1 MTPNRENLEMRN
13 TYEML
18 TDELK
23 RIHALAEVA
32 GLLEWDEQVNLPKSS
47 VDFRARQCSA
57 MAEIVHRESTADK
70 IGRLIG
76 ELEEDAAL
84 DADRKIVVKEARK
97 NYDRKTKIPGDFVAG
112 KAAHL
117 SKSYHAWVEARER
130 DDFPSYAPFLETNIR
145 LAKEEAAFL
154 GHSDNPYDYWIDC
167 FDPGLD
173 ATTIEKVFKGL
184 EAELV
189 PLAREILD
197 SPIKADTSCLKG
209 FPIEKQEAFMRQV
222 TGKLG
227 FDYSMGRIDKSVHPF
242 CSGCGFDTRMTTRFF
257 EDNPLDSL
265 FSSIHETGH
274 GLYEQGLPKEH
285 IGTALGQAAG
295 MAAHES
301 QSRLWENQV
310 ARSRE
315 FWQYWEPFYRETFPG
330 QLREIS
336 SEGLYLAINSVS
348 LNPIRVDS
356 DEVTYNLHILL
367 RFRIEKAL
375 FDGSLLVK
383 DLPGEWN
390 RLSKDIIGLDP
401 ANDKEGVLQD
411 VHWSGAAFGYFP
423 SYCLGN
429 LLAAQLWYTLL
440 DQVGDVPGNMAKGEF
455 GNILGWLRENV
466 HQHGQK
472 HFALELAKESTGQEL
487 SHHSLIRYL
496 KERYLPLYRA

>member
-1 MTPNRENLEMRN
+1 MSN
-13 TYEML
+13 YKAL
-18 TDELK
+18 TEELK

-32 GLLEWDEQVNLPKSS
+32 GLLEWDEQVNLPENSG
-47 VDFRARQCSA
+47 DFRAKQSSA
-57 MAEIVHRESTADK
+57 MAAIVHREATSEKLGD
-70 IGRLIG
+70 LIG
-76 ELEEDAAL
+76 DLETNLPTDPGAQV
-84 DADRKIVVKEARK
+84 VVKEARK
-97 NYDRKTKIPGDFVAG
+97 DFDRRTKIPEDFVSK
-112 KAAHL
+112 KAEHL
-117 SKSYHAWVEARER
+117 SKSYHAWVGARAQ
-130 DDFPSYAPFLETNIR
+130 DDFNSYAPFLETNIQ

-154 GHSDNPYDYWIDC
+154 GHSENAYDYWIDC

-173 ATTIEKVFKGL
+173 AETIEKVFQGL

-189 PLAREILD
+189 PLVREILD
-197 SPIKADTSCLKG
+197 SPVKADTSCLRG
-209 FPIEKQEAFMRQV
+209 FPVEKQEAFMKQV
-222 TGKLG
+222 TAKLG
-227 FDYSMGRIDKSVHPF
+227 FDYSRGRIDRSVHPF

-315 FWQYWEPFYRETFPG
+315 FWQHWEPAYRETFPE
-330 QLREIS
+330 QLQDIS
-336 SEGLYLAINSVS
+336 SEGLYLAVNSVS

-375 FDGSLLVK
+375 FDGTLAVK

-390 RLSKDIIGLDP
+390 RLSKEIIGLDP
-401 ANDKEGVLQD
+401 ANDREGVLQD

-429 LLAAQLWYTLL
+429 LLAAQVWYTLL
-440 DQVGDVPGNMAKGEF
+440 DQVPGIPEDMAQGEF
-455 GNILGWLRENV
+455 GKILDWLQENV
-466 HQHGQK
+466 HQHGQQYY
-472 HFALELAKESTGQEL
+472 ALGLAKKVTGQEL

-496 KERYLPLYRA
+496 KERYLPLYRS